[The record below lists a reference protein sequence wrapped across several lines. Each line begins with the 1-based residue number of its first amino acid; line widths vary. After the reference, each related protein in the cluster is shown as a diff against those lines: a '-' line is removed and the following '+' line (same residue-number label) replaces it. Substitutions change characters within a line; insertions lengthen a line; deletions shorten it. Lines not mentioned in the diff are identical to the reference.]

1 MRAYETCFNSGMKYF
16 ASISIKAFDNHE
28 FASKLCKYFIMGIKW
43 PWGCNNCVP
52 KSKMTGYSAVYLQ
65 HRKSK
70 KKPKQ
75 SNIFLLGG
83 SGCGSVGRVVASDTK
98 GRRFKSGHQQT
109 FNRAFVYLL
118 TTLLKWRNIMKMR
131 PGIFSRMS
139 FYFFKTK
146 ILAKNVKNSIWWG
159 QLKYFCTCDLQKR

>member
-1 MRAYETCFNSGMKYF
+1 MKYF

-98 GRRFKSGHQQT
+98 GRRFKSGHQQI

-118 TTLLKWRNIMKMR
+118 TTLLKWRNIMKIR
-131 PGIFSRMS
+131 EYFQEWVSIFLKQKSWLKMSRTPS
-139 FYFFKTK
+139 DEVSWNTSARVTFKRDRVRSVCC
-146 ILAKNVKNSIWWG
+146 I
-159 QLKYFCTCDLQKR
+159 